1 MSHILIYGA
10 PGAGKTTLS
19 KVLQSHLHTEL
30 FEGDYLR
37 EVTAQ
42 RDKTE
47 EEDPF
52 LHVGTKQAWR
62 KFGSLSEEISCMPAP
77 MAAAQG
83 MVITQANR
91 TWRMTFQDIF
101 DNPPAAPAPII
112 DPLMV

>member
-1 MSHILIYGA
+1 MR
-10 PGAGKTTLS
+10 TLS
-19 KVLQSHLHTEL
+19 IKFNRDRSWAVLSQVQW
-30 FEGDYLR
+30 R
-37 EVTAQ
+37 VTRIAAVAM
-42 RDKTE
+42 RASKLIMTNPPGID
-47 EEDPF
+47 
-52 LHVGTKQAWR
+52 
-62 KFGSLSEEISCMPAP
+62 EISCMPAP